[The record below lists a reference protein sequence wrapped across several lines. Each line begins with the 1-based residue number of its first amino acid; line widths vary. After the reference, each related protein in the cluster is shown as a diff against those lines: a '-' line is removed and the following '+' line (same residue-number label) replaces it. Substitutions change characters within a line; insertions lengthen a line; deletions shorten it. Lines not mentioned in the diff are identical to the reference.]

1 MRRKILINF
10 IFYVIALQTAI
21 GQIPQTISYQGVLT
35 DVNGNTVNGNQNFI
49 FKIYDDSTGGSLL
62 WSEERASIPVSNGIF
77 NVILG
82 STNPL
87 NLPFDKP
94 YWLGITV
101 GQGSDLTPRIE
112 LTSSAY
118 SLSARSVFGSS
129 NVFPA
134 NGNVGIGRT
143 NPGQKLQVAGII
155 YSTIGGFK
163 FPDGTMQTSAA
174 DGSSIWNLSGNNIYY
189 SKGNVGIGTANP
201 ASRKLAVAGN
211 IGLGPR
217 AGLYFG
223 KITSPTVAI
232 SENSG
237 ADEMA
242 LSIVGIH
249 DQGKIR
255 VALDLRPPAQIWG
268 PSAFPAATE
277 FVAYGEGNGGGPY
290 SRLDIGWHSYRQG
303 MYSLH
308 MESGN
313 GQTARPITI
322 SLADHTAGW
331 NRESIKINE
340 INGSVIMGNFAQ
352 KNNQTEIDYDPIEM
366 LILQPPSLAS
376 YGFKDSH
383 ALVFKGNAYNIS
395 PHHADWKI
403 FANVTNPDGTSKLV
417 VQNRIDSDD
426 YDAKIVITDS
436 GRVGIGKSNPHY
448 ALDVE
453 GTIRG
458 ENVSPSDVR
467 LKKDIIAIDNALERV
482 VSLRGVNFRWRSGKK
497 ENDLQIGLIAQEVE
511 AVFPEAVSTD
521 EDGYKSIAYDKLV
534 APLIEAIKELKIEND
549 KLRQRIEALERK

>member
-1 MRRKILINF
+1 MRRLFLITLL
-10 IFYVIALQTAI
+10 FYFAVSQTAM

-35 DVNGNTVNGNQNFI
+35 DANGNTVNGSRNFI
-49 FKIYDDSTGGSLL
+49 FRIYDDSTGGNLL
-62 WSEERASIPVSNGIF
+62 WSEEQTSVPVSNGIF

-82 STNPL
+82 SNNRL

-94 YWLGITV
+94 YWLAVAV
-101 GQGSDLTPRIE
+101 GQSPELAPRIE

-118 SLSARSVFGSS
+118 SLNARSVLGSS

-134 NGNVGIGRT
+134 SGNVGIGMM
-143 NPGQKLQVAGII
+143 NPGQKLQVAGVIH
-155 YSTIGGFK
+155 STVGGFK
-163 FPDGTMQTSAA
+163 FPDGSMQTSAA
-174 DGSSIWNLSGNNIYY
+174 DGSSIWNQLGNNIYY
-189 SKGNVGIGTANP
+189 SAGRVAIGTTNP
-201 ASRKLAVAGN
+201 GPRKLAVAGT

-217 AGLYFG
+217 AGIYFG
-223 KITSPTVAI
+223 NITSPTVAI

-249 DQGKIR
+249 NEGKIR

-277 FVAYGEGNGGGPY
+277 FVAYGEGTGAGPY

-313 GQTARPITI
+313 GQKARPITI
-322 SLADHTAGW
+322 SLADHTSGW

-340 INGSVIMGNFAQ
+340 IDGSVIMGNFAQ
-352 KNNQTEIDYDPIEM
+352 KNNQTEMDYDPIEM
-366 LILQPPSLAS
+366 LILQPPALAS
-376 YGFKDSH
+376 PGFKDSH
-383 ALVFKGNAYNIS
+383 ALVFKGNAFNTF

-403 FANVTNPDGTSKLV
+403 FADVTNSDGASKLV

-426 YDAKIVITDS
+426 YDVKIVITDS
-436 GRVGIGKSNPHY
+436 GRVGIGKSNPSY
-448 ALDVE
+448 TLDVE
-453 GTIRG
+453 GIIRG

-467 LKKDIIAIDNALERV
+467 LKKDIVTIANALEKV
-482 VSLRGVNFRWRSGKK
+482 ASLRGVHFRWRSGKRA
-497 ENDLQIGLIAQEVE
+497 NDQQIGLIAQEVE
-511 AVFPEAVSTD
+511 AVFPEVVSAD
-521 EDGYKSIAYDKLV
+521 EQGYKSIAYDKLV